1 LGGEIFSG
9 DDLSRLILTGAESLK
24 LAPKAC
30 SIGPMC
36 PPRPPTRHPPTLGE
50 DGGGVACRYARGGT
64 EPTLDELIHE
74 PIIRLLMLRDNVS
87 EKRRSRKSSEQR
99 KKIVE
104 RGRVAELKQP
114 PAIARSSPP

>member
-1 LGGEIFSG
+1 
-9 DDLSRLILTGAESLK
+9 
-24 LAPKAC
+24 
-30 SIGPMC
+30 MC

-87 EKRRSRKSSEQR
+87 EKTLSQIIRTARKNSGAWT
-99 KKIVE
+99 
-104 RGRVAELKQP
+104 RGRAEAATSYCPILSTIRAVLLK
-114 PAIARSSPP
+114 RGSR

>member
-1 LGGEIFSG
+1 
-9 DDLSRLILTGAESLK
+9 
-24 LAPKAC
+24 
-30 SIGPMC
+30 MC

-64 EPTLDELIHE
+64 EPTVDELIHE

-87 EKRRSRKSSEQR
+87 EKTLSQIIRTAR
-99 KKIVE
+99 KIVE